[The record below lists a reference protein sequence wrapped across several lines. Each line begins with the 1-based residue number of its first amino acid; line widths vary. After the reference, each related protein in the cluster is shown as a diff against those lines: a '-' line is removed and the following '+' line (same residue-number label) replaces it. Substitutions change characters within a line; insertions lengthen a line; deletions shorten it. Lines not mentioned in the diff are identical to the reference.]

1 MLLFGLAVKESTALS
16 NKLVKQMQA
25 LTELQRNVSWA
36 DHANQGIEAGATTLG
51 SQVRGSAQVLR
62 RAPAEVRVHEAQQHS
77 LKFVQTRRPDGL
89 GYTVFTVDVPPPM
102 KKPRKTPNTSTPIK
116 PESNGLSV
124 KKDLHGKN
132 VRLSPKT
139 SNIMAPI
146 CGAIGLQ

>member
-1 MLLFGLAVKESTALS
+1 VKESTALS

-77 LKFVQTRRPDGL
+77 LKQNSRDEEKIFKLQHKRVRWKLKAQNCPAGL
-89 GYTVFTVDVPPPM
+89 
-102 KKPRKTPNTSTPIK
+102 N
-116 PESNGLSV
+116 
-124 KKDLHGKN
+124 
-132 VRLSPKT
+132 
-139 SNIMAPI
+139 
-146 CGAIGLQ
+146 